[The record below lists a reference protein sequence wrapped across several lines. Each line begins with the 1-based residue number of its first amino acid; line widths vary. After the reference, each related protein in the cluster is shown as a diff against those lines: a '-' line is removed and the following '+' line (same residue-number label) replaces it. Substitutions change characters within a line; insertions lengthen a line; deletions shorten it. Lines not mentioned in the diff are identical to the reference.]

1 MITQEQFDNLI
12 KDDGKILTQ
21 AEEFDVFEFYNKN
34 KTVENKNKIALK
46 NIRLIYKPSWEY
58 TKFGS
63 EKEDLQ
69 QEAFMA
75 ILHAVDKF
83 DHTREIKFSTY
94 AYNWIESYL
103 QKCTID
109 DQLIHIPFNVVW
121 KIEKMK
127 RLITEYEDKYNKQA
141 PDVYLKNVMG
151 IDYSELNLLRQYETR
166 LSVLSMDYNY
176 YEEDYEPKTF
186 HNLII
191 DETQCMD
198 KFINQMVCN
207 DVVNTNIRK
216 ILPKESY
223 DLLAR
228 RYGLNGN
235 KPHTLTELAHF
246 YKVSE
251 HNLNMKIKKIQWKL
265 RGNKKLKEILE
276 DLI

>member
-1 MITQEQFDNLI
+1 MITQSEFNSLLEDN
-12 KDDGKILTQ
+12 DKILTQ
-21 AEEFDVFEFYNKN
+21 EEEYKVFEFYNKN

-58 TKFGS
+58 VKFGS

-127 RLITEYEDKYNKQA
+127 KLIAEYEDKYNKQP

-166 LSVLSMDYNY
+166 LGTLSMDYEY
-176 YEEDYEPKTF
+176 YNEEEPTTF
-186 HNLII
+186 HNYVI
-191 DETQCMD
+191 DENQNID
-198 KFINQMVCN
+198 KLINQMSCS
-207 DVVNTNIRK
+207 DIVNTCVRK
-216 ILPKESY
+216 VLSKEEY
-223 DLLAR
+223 DLLSR
-228 RYGLNGN
+228 RYGFNGN
-235 KPHTLTELAHF
+235 KAHSLTELSNI

-251 HNLNMKIKKIQWKL
+251 HNMNMKIKKIQWRL
-265 RGNKKLKEILE
+265 RGNKNLKEQIKE
-276 DLI
+276 IF